1 MGEEA
6 HMQAAPAAGEPG
18 EGSAPAEPM
27 DTSGGFAFDAAA
39 AAAAAAANAG
49 MAAHQGCANICIWRA
64 EMTPFVL
71 LCH

>member
-6 HMQAAPAAGEPG
+6 PMQAAPAAAEPG

-39 AAAAAAANAG
+39 AAAAANAG
-49 MAAHQGCANICIWRA
+49 MAAQQGCAESCMWHA
-64 EMTPFVL
+64 DF
-71 LCH
+71 